1 MSGDR
6 EHPLDPTKYG
16 QRRPDGQYERHPTDE
31 AGGYVAPIRY
41 AYKHLKCG
49 GVTTCGEAIA
59 ISYAKHPE
67 MYGGTF
73 CAICRDYFDLV
84 TYDDEGNGTRAFVWD
99 VDGRPVGCRTGYVPD
114 EDRAEAGKVKR

>member
-6 EHPLDPTKYG
+6 QHPLDPETYG
-16 QRRPDGQYERHPTDE
+16 QRRPDGQYERHPVATE
-31 AGGYVAPIRY
+31 GEYVAPIRY
-41 AYKHLKCG
+41 AYKHLACG

-59 ISYAKHPE
+59 LSYAKHPD

-73 CAICRDYFDLV
+73 CGVCGDYFDLV
-84 TYDDEGNGTRAFVWD
+84 KYDDEGNGTRQFEWVA
-99 VDGRPVGCRTGYVPD
+99 DGRPVGCRTGYVPD